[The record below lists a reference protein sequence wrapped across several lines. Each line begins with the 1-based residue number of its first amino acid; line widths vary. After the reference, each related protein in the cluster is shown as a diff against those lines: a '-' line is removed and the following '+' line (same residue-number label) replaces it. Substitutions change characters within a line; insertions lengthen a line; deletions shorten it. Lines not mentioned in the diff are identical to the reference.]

1 MDEINNIP
9 QQVPWFESNLLWG
22 PVALGAAILLAL
34 VVAMKHELR
43 WLLGFVALCFIFVL
57 WALVRRR
64 LKAWLLVVVVSIG
77 GLLICGG
84 IYWMYR
90 WLGQP
95 EAGRQNERTDTVAQS
110 PTAQQTPMPQSTDA
124 MKKTTSHT
132 VRATATPVN
141 QKPAPA
147 PSSISQECAPGAS
160 CAMSSGQQGG
170 ITAGTINY
178 GSQPRTISDEKVTA
192 VADALSLNRGTIT
205 IRTINQTGDTLDY
218 AFRWNTVF
226 ADAHWSVGRSADTRT
241 EDVGDNGLIPFPK
254 GLHVYFDTNSKLA
267 EFVRKTIKE
276 SGIDCSPAEHK
287 NHLGTNLEL
296 LVGNQ

>member
-1 MDEINNIP
+1 MRTLTAFMSAVVLVCTLCPHSHAQQPNATLSGTVTDPNGALIPGATVTATNNATSAARTTTTNGEGLY
-9 QQVPWFESNLLWG
+9 VLSNLSPG
-22 PVALGAAILLAL
+22 GYEIRVKAT
-34 VVAMKHELR
+34 
-43 WLLGFVALCFIFVL
+43 GF
-57 WALVRRR
+57 
-64 LKAWLLVVVVSIG
+64 
-77 GLLICGG
+77 
-84 IYWMYR
+84 
-90 WLGQP
+90 
-95 EAGRQNERTDTVAQS
+95 
-110 PTAQQTPMPQSTDA
+110 
-124 MKKTTSHT
+124 
-132 VRATATPVN
+132 
-141 QKPAPA
+141 
-147 PSSISQECAPGAS
+147 
-160 CAMSSGQQGG
+160 
-170 ITAGTINY
+170 
-178 GSQPRTISDEKVTA
+178 DEKVTA

-287 NHLGTNLEL
+287 NNLGTNLEL